1 MHFAPL
7 PRAARIRRPL
17 SRIRPGRALRLGKD
31 ATRRKRRRQNT
42 VLSER
47 RLRRSRARGWVDFR
61 NCQHYRGSGGSD
73 GKNPAN
79 LRKIWSTRFWD
90 CQHYRGFGA
99 SDRAPAANLRKI
111 RNVRFGNGQHYR
123 ENGASGRARRAN
135 CCQNH
140 NFCELLPPWATHGQL
155 GGSHLSA
162 MAAKVWESG
171 DNSSAVCENHRACA
185 GTARGSLL

>member
-1 MHFAPL
+1 MPGAGYISPNYFSACLERSKMPCRPLRFCVGSRAVWPFSARKTNTIEDLTPKVAKVSYFTVHFAPP

-17 SRIRPGRALRLGKD
+17 SRIRPGRALRRGKG

-61 NCQHYRGSGGSD
+61 NCQHYRGNGVSEVET
-73 GKNPAN
+73 PAN

-99 SDRAPAANLRKI
+99 SDRAPAVNLRKI
-111 RNVRFGNGQHYR
+111 
-123 ENGASGRARRAN
+123 
-135 CCQNH
+135 
-140 NFCELLPPWATHGQL
+140 
-155 GGSHLSA
+155 
-162 MAAKVWESG
+162 
-171 DNSSAVCENHRACA
+171 
-185 GTARGSLL
+185 